1 MRDWHNR
8 DGAAETPDTHLSA
21 FDFDILVM
29 TFVRTL
35 NTTYVLKADYGV
47 RLNP

>member
-1 MRDWHNR
+1 MGDWCNR

-21 FDFDILVM
+21 FDFDILIM
-29 TFVRTL
+29 TFELTL
-35 NTTYVLKADYGV
+35 NTTYVLKADYGI